1 MRSAASLLLLGMVAM
16 GLCAARAL
24 GSLSEEQAIQAAR
37 KAAERAGGPARV
49 VTERDLDPRGWA
61 FTFDKRWWVG
71 IVPETG
77 AIRRM
82 RDQDFERSEHSRHT
96 LEASPS
102 AAEIEAAALE
112 LLHKVFP
119 GFDMA
124 EFALESAKP
133 RHEQAR
139 VEARWRRVIPEC
151 GFPGPGL
158 CFVDFCWP
166 DRAIS
171 GMGAECPPI
180 PDEWRRPA
188 SIAAEQAEATA
199 RDALGD
205 LRGGWLRTTK
215 DYCVVDPR
223 DDAKSRPAWNVTLL
237 LGSRDKPEECEA
249 DRSVFVDPWSGDVVT
264 IKECMGDRPV
274 GTSGPVVASRGA
286 SRAGARTVGAVAA
299 HSWPPWAGGGA
310 AVVVIALGATVVC
323 VRRRRA

>member
-1 MRSAASLLLLGMVAM
+1 MRRRELCLALATVVSGPWSDHAWSALTDDEAKEVAM
-16 GLCAARAL
+16 RVVERVAGTA
-24 GSLSEEQAIQAAR
+24 EQAAVR
-37 KAAERAGGPARV
+37 YRGRRGPTV
-49 VTERDLDPRGWA
+49 VVDE
-61 FTFDKRWWVG
+61 RWWVW
-71 IVPETG
+71 VDS
-77 AIRRM
+77 AMARAAKLS
-82 RDQDFERSEHSRHT
+82 DQGYR
-96 LEASPS
+96 LS
-102 AAEIEAAALE
+102 AHAKHKLVAPPAHAEIEAAALE
-112 LLHKVFP
+112 LLHRVFP

-124 EFALESAKP
+124 EFVVESAKP
-133 RHEQAR
+133 QGEQAR

-310 AVVVIALGATVVC
+310 AVVVIALGAT
-323 VRRRRA
+323 